1 MTADLNS
8 RSQLFTTAADPN
20 TDPARLLELVGM
32 NDPEIA
38 AAIAGNPNISPEI
51 LENLL
56 PLFPD
61 IILANPAI
69 VAMEQA
75 DPEFLR
81 QLFGQNQRLLKTARF
96 STDWSTKLLK
106 DPDPMVRSAMA
117 SNPHLSPKQIQHCMQ
132 CEDVALRQGIAAN
145 PSLAAGEL
153 EELSYDPD
161 GTVRWAVVSNP
172 HSYPKVLDRLA
183 KDPEEA
189 VRTVVASSLRATPE
203 TLLLLST
210 DATSSVRRAVAANP
224 HSSPEALKNLTTDPD
239 PVVAQ
244 NIANHAHSSADL
256 LAAIAQ
262 NPDWTVKTALA
273 SNVKT
278 PVAALIAVAES
289 IPTVNSVDSFELRQ
303 AIAQNPNAPD
313 FILHQCLVGDDI
325 PSRQDRIFLHLSRHL
340 NTPDELLDR
349 MADHD
354 NMEIQTNVVN
364 HPNIHHPT
372 LVKLASSRSWPI
384 QQRALERINAS
395 PAGIDRQTY
404 IAEPEASI
412 KSGNAAAAITYPSQP
427 FDITLLSA
435 EEVYDYPLGPSSQSS
450 SLLAIDTNWGTV
462 TKTGF
467 SQLYD
472 RTGEHL
478 SAMHPLALLLTMLS
492 LLCVGLGLTL
502 WVKSVPPE
510 PIQVRGQSE
519 QNALSA
525 TSRSPK
531 PLLSYNYNQAINTAN
546 AATIASQTAVTK
558 KDWEKVNSLW
568 KKAIA
573 LMESVPTSDHRYA
586 DAQSRAAN
594 YKNILNITLR
604 QAQKASQ

>member
-8 RSQLFTTAADPN
+8 RSQLLTTAADST

-38 AAIAGNPNISPEI
+38 GAIAGNPNISPEI

-81 QLFGQNQRLLKTARF
+81 QLFGQNQRLLKTAKF

-106 DPDPMVRSAMA
+106 DPDATVRSAMA

-210 DATSSVRRAVAANP
+210 DGTSSVRRAVAANP

-262 NPDWTVKTALA
+262 NPDWAVKTALA

-289 IPTVNSVDSFELRQ
+289 IPTVNGVDSFELRQ

-313 FILHQCLVGDDI
+313 FVLNHCLVSDDT
-325 PSRQDRIFLHLSRHL
+325 PSRQDRILLYLSRHV
-340 NTPDELLDR
+340 NTPDELLDW

-372 LVKLASSRSWPI
+372 LVKLASSKAWPI

-404 IAEPEASI
+404 IAEPEASL
-412 KSGNAAAAITYPSQP
+412 KSGDVAAAITYPSQP

-435 EEVYDYPLGPSSQSS
+435 EEVYDYPAPVSQSS

-510 PIQVRGQSE
+510 PVLVRGQSGR
-519 QNALSA
+519 NALSGTA
-525 TSRSPK
+525 SNPK
-531 PLLSYNYNQAINTAN
+531 SLLSYSYNQAINTAN

-558 KDWEKVNSLW
+558 KDWGKVNGLW

-573 LMESVPTSDHRYA
+573 LMESVPTSDPRYA